1 MPMHKMT
8 VKYLGMI
15 GPEEKFYGYI
25 VGLSLERG
33 DLPDS
38 PDVPARMFA
47 RFEYSDWTS
56 VAEVPD
62 FELFRLLAGHLKANA
77 EMRAEFGDWGYS
89 KVWISKKNGKWSVEL
104 P

>member
-1 MPMHKMT
+1 MHEMT
-8 VKYLGMI
+8 VNYLGRI
-15 GPEEKFYGYI
+15 GPEEKFYGYV

-33 DLPDS
+33 DLPGS

-47 RFEYSDWTS
+47 RFEYSGRTS

-62 FELFRLLAGHLKANA
+62 FELFEILAAHLKANA
-77 EMRAEFGDWGYS
+77 QWRAEEGDWGYS
-89 KVWISKKNGKWSVEL
+89 KVWISRRNGKWRVEL